1 MGIRIPRQERQVT
14 PDVGNVPTPQVP
26 APNRAAFGENLIQAQ
41 GQIAEPIAR
50 LGDLLVNRA
59 RQRQQQEN
67 DQNVLNIAN
76 DFQQANQK
84 MLFDTETED
93 VLIDNQQ
100 VQRPKGFLNRQGSL
114 AKNSV
119 YEYDKWA
126 KENIIKAV
134 DSIPDVEYRN
144 KLSNLLRNDYQ
155 STKNTILKHEVR
167 QDFLDKKETYAN
179 AITIET
185 EKGFL
190 AQDPGN
196 LKRSIESIKVKTD
209 DESNF
214 LGISDAN
221 SKDVRRRKNV
231 NLLMQNAVNGSL
243 SQDPTGISAIAL
255 LDTVKNDISPEEYN
269 TQKTMIEKTSKS
281 LVSNAQALAD
291 RQKAQKGIEVLGGV
305 INGEYGSL
313 DVSKIGQ
320 MIANG
325 ELDPNTGKAA
335 IKGLTTPIDE
345 FVGETKA
352 LDISG
357 LAFIEETKNLLD
369 AQGPQEV
376 EKILVNTLDSLPNTK
391 EGIQNKQLL
400 FGIAKDY
407 AGDKEVRDAFNRI
420 LDWQAKSSLTSDQQV
435 KEYFNN
441 VKKGMNRVEALQA
454 SIDEEVNR
462 QSSGKTKEK
471 FLDNDISNKIQ
482 DHIESTQG
490 QSMTGSVSLNILEVD
505 KGLTSYLMRSGI
517 PYDEAV
523 KQAHDLTNVQGKNPA
538 ENADMLVS
546 NIRNALPQLK
556 YDMPKTMEAVE
567 KFKVFHQILDF
578 LNPVSEAYAS
588 EGEDVSRIPSEKTP
602 VKADLSADLK
612 TAEEQILERQF
623 ASLVASGEGREPKEN
638 RALNYAMDVLSGGM
652 TAEEW
657 DDIGQS
663 YIEKIKE
670 YVPDFML
677 SKADQAKRQIKQ
689 DLIDAQG
696 IMARPINSLKE
707 AGKTA
712 LDVIG
717 FAFGPTVKGARALG
731 GFIVPEADSPDLK
744 ERLQQSIKDV
754 VQDPGAGVYAQR
766 IADDFFRDVKSEGF
780 WREFD
785 IAKIGYLGAITEL
798 VTFNPRGIFNSI
810 KEFPIKQQVQ
820 RMKEVMAYVEKD
832 LPKIKEALGEVA
844 VVKYGEGKVP
854 SVATKWI
861 NELDPVKVVQE
872 AQNNIYFGNYLKA
885 VTDKVVPRFGP
896 GSLSSEMGA
905 LRFSLEP
912 GNLKSNLQAVSQY
925 KLPTVVSGV
934 QALKTL
940 MNSGLSKEE
949 IDFSGIDKFLQSK
962 EKFTRKEIT
971 DYIEHN
977 KVIIEPVILKGGNID
992 IAGQEATPSDDAPGE
1007 AKYQSYTLPGGEN
1020 YQETL
1025 LTVPGTKTET
1035 GTWIARKGA
1044 EERIVTTFG
1053 EKTKL
1058 KKEGWEI
1065 SESPQQEYQ
1074 VPLYKSSHWDEP
1086 NVLVHHRTNQRTDAQ
1101 GNKGTFVEEIQS
1113 DWHREGKQKG
1123 YLVKPKEIGIY
1134 KGNNIKQASELATK
1148 TEVQI
1153 GEGETAY
1160 LFDNNSVII
1169 DTGGEVFQ
1177 VVIEGSEETI
1187 DVDSM
1192 QEALRTVE
1200 SSSKI
1205 PNAPFKN
1212 TWHELALKDIIRQAV
1227 ERGDKFVAFI
1237 SGQQTA
1243 DRYDLSK
1250 QVEEVYASNEE
1261 NGTYEV
1267 SVFKKG
1273 DLTFFDRRELTKEE
1287 LPGFLGKDLAEKIIK
1302 NDGGKFKGDDLKVGG
1317 EWAKKFYDEILPKT
1331 AEKYIKK
1338 WGSKVE
1344 DIKITG
1350 VSIGKQA
1357 VKYKPNNEVIK
1368 ALKNND
1374 YLGFDSQR
1382 EALESIL
1389 EYKDWAER
1397 WEVKG
1402 KDALIIDGWRE
1413 DQVGAIENPTQKG
1426 FYITPQM
1433 VKEIKEIGQPL
1444 FGNRLAGG
1452 IGKLSEERGMAGV
1465 EDDYPLPDNFEMP
1478 PDMLK
1483 NMEANLSRRKNESN
1497 KYSNLVPPSKLPIK
1511 PPITN
1516 AMPDEPED
1524 FSNEVSMHN
1533 LEKDVNYIT
1542 FTEPEQVM
1550 KLSDKEVKEVFETNF
1565 PEEQIESFSV
1575 EEMRALLI
1583 SEINDKFGAEEM
1595 ERRNKEA
1602 ENIKK
1607 DEIEIPDFKNTEEAI
1622 AFGKENKGNQRVIE
1636 ALKAKRKELQETASN
1651 EKDEEKKFTLIQKA
1665 QFPREA
1671 FEVAEGKGS
1680 AAKFEEG
1687 RNAKSNGTGFKETGE
1702 QAQGL
1707 EQGTEGQIR
1716 LRDDEKN
1723 GMEAE
1728 WGTVEPAVNIEN
1740 LNISE
1745 TAKTKLKKATEVIS
1759 DEIKNQTGKPITHEE
1774 VLEKAKEADLLTKG
1788 SSREKM
1794 VEFQA
1799 ALLKT
1804 RQQLA
1809 ALAEQKELTPE
1820 FLDTLRVVANT
1831 GTDIASQLQ
1840 SFRIDAFP
1848 EYAAVKTKIIKEL
1861 MKLGY
1866 ASEEII
1872 DAGQGVDFTDLQ
1884 QVTEFYRKFVDPKLS
1899 DVLNEFAYINIL
1911 SSPKTHIVNIFSN
1924 LLQTAGLN
1932 PITKLATTGV
1942 DSVAS
1947 LLTGKDRQYYL
1958 DEISAFYKGALNAI
1972 PEASNAVGEAL
1983 QGKAFIERPDISR
1996 IPTNSKFI
2004 DYATFGIGKYVPRA
2018 LEAMDV
2024 FFRTMIEKGE
2034 IEALTAKYQKQND
2047 GKLPSEK
2054 EQVNIEKEARRKAEY
2069 YVFRQK
2075 PDEANKSG
2083 QGDLL
2088 SAVDKMTNAVYKL
2101 RKVPGARWFVRFVQ
2115 TPMNILKQGI
2125 EYSPAGFATV
2135 KGAENKSE
2143 QIAKALIGSVLV
2155 ATSYAVAASGRTTW
2169 ALPRSKKDREEF
2181 YAAGRIPYAVKIG
2194 DTWYS
2199 YSKLGPLA
2207 YPLAIGAAIHYYE
2220 KESPTAL
2227 SDSAIKKASDALAG
2241 VMGFFADQSYV
2252 RSLGDLIKAI
2262 QGEQYKI
2269 SSLITSVPTQLIP
2282 LSSLQRW
2289 VNSFTDPLYRDKEKD
2304 LSFETIVDNMKS
2316 SIVGLS
2322 KTIEPK
2328 KDSKG
2333 KEIKKENVIENA
2345 LSPIAISK
2353 EKPREEM
2360 VYKRTVERKQRDSIR
2375 NKKYE
2380 ERRNR

>member
-885 VTDKVVPRFGP
+885 VTDKVVPKFGP

-1433 VKEIKEIGQPL
+1433 VKEVKEVGQPL

-1452 IGKLSEERGMAGV
+1452 ISKLSEERGMAGV
-1465 EDDYPLPDNFEMP
+1465 EGQEPLPE
-1478 PDMLK
+1478 
-1483 NMEANLSRRKNESN
+1483 NMSEKPLIFDELEGAKQGAIPEFKSTEDAEAFGRMA
-1497 KYSNLVPPSKLPIK
+1497 
-1511 PPITN
+1511 T
-1516 AMPDEPED
+1516 
-1524 FSNEVSMHN
+1524 
-1533 LEKDVNYIT
+1533 
-1542 FTEPEQVM
+1542 PEQI
-1550 KLSDKEVKEVFETNF
+1550 KQLEADEA
-1565 PEEQIESFSV
+1565 SFRSQ
-1575 EEMRALLI
+1575 
-1583 SEINDKFGAEEM
+1583 AEEI
-1595 ERRNKEA
+1595 RKKGINTTDA
-1602 ENIKK
+1602 E
-1607 DEIEIPDFKNTEEAI
+1607 DEL
-1622 AFGKENKGNQRVIE
+1622 GYSLG
-1636 ALKAKRKELQETASN
+1636 
-1651 EKDEEKKFTLIQKA
+1651 QKA
-1665 QFPREA
+1665 QLYREA
-1671 FEVAEGKGS
+1671 IEASKAE
-1680 AAKFEEG
+1680 
-1687 RNAKSNGTGFKETGE
+1687 GE

-2047 GKLPSEK
+2047 GKSPSEK

>member
-243 SQDPTGISAIAL
+243 SKDPTGISAIAL

-269 TQKTMIEKTSKS
+269 TQKTMIETTSKS
-281 LVSNAQALAD
+281 LMTNAKAMAD

-490 QSMTGSVSLNILEVD
+490 QSMTGSISLNVLEVD

-517 PYDEAV
+517 PYEEAV

-578 LNPVSEAYAS
+578 LNPVSEAYAA
-588 EGEDVSRIPSEKTP
+588 EEENVSRETFENLRDPYQ
-602 VKADLSADLK
+602 
-612 TAEEQILERQF
+612 EEY
-623 ASLVASGEGREPKEN
+623 ASLVAQSIDTKVQSIRDK
-638 RALNYAMDVLSGGM
+638 M
-652 TAEEW
+652 TYVQTMR
-657 DDIGQS
+657 DLGLVD
-663 YIEKIKE
+663 KIKS
-670 YVPDFML
+670 FL
-677 SKADQAKRQIKQ
+677 SESGKSLATGFVSDIPAS
-689 DLIDAQG
+689 LTG
-696 IMARPINSLKE
+696 VFTEGINSLKQIAMKQLEKDGAVFGISKEEFLSRSEEQKQRIRLNSKFFEKLENIENTSEKLRQDFVNNSQWDAIKANPKLFQGSFMQNPSWTRAVALGLRSAPNLGLASLISYATRSPIAGATVLGSFESAEQRRLARE
-707 AGKTA
+707 AGASNLTQNMIFISDLVA
-712 LDVIG
+712 LSYLESIPLTGFMKGGNLLARTSRGVIQEG
-717 FAFGPTVKGARALG
+717 SEEILQGLYKNMNAKLGYDDTVNLTSGLVESFIAGGISGGIIGGLHPSHVSSTDELLEKAKKKGIDTDLLIEKLSSGIAPYLDK
-731 GFIVPEADSPDLK
+731 VNSMMADRVNS
-744 ERLQQSIKDV
+744 
-754 VQDPGAGVYAQR
+754 
-766 IADDFFRDVKSEGF
+766 DVK
-780 WREFD
+780 
-785 IAKIGYLGAITEL
+785 
-798 VTFNPRGIFNSI
+798 
-810 KEFPIKQQVQ
+810 
-820 RMKEVMAYVEKD
+820 
-832 LPKIKEALGEVA
+832 
-844 VVKYGEGKVP
+844 
-854 SVATKWI
+854 
-861 NELDPVKVVQE
+861 
-872 AQNNIYFGNYLKA
+872 
-885 VTDKVVPRFGP
+885 RFGLKT
-896 GSLSSEMGA
+896 LSETSGQLGFVSENA
-905 LRFSLEP
+905 P
-912 GNLKSNLQAVSQY
+912 LKSNLQAVVSY
-925 KLPTVVSGV
+925 KFSPVVTGK
-934 QALKTL
+934 QALNTL
-940 MNSGLSKEE
+940 KNSGLSKEE

-971 DYIEHN
+971 DYIEQN
-977 KVIIEPVILKGGNID
+977 KVKVEPVVKTTRELSD
-992 IAGQEATPSDDAPGE
+992 ASIARLMVAENLTRDEAIALIESNPSKSVSDKT
-1007 AKYQSYTLPGGEN
+1007 KYSSYTLPGGEN

-1025 LTVPGTKTET
+1025 LTVPGTKTEK
-1035 GTWIARKGA
+1035 GTWIARRGE

-1058 KKEGWEI
+1058 KKDGWEI

-1074 VPLYKSSHWDEP
+1074 DPLYKSSHWDEP
-1086 NVLVHHRTNQRTDAQ
+1086 NVLVHHRTNQRTDAH
-1101 GNKGTFVEEIQS
+1101 GNNGTFVEEIQS
-1113 DWHREGKQKG
+1113 DWHREGKSKG
-1123 YLVKPKEIGIY
+1123 YQGTLSADEQKKLKSLEN
-1134 KGNNIKQASELATK
+1134 KLNNIEKNQIENDTILKDSYPKLSSDELAYRK
-1148 TEVQI
+1148 ALQEDLRI
-1153 GEGETAY
+1153 AFREFADEIKNFKGAY
-1160 LFDNNSVII
+1160 GVPD
-1169 DTGGEVFQ
+1169 
-1177 VVIEGSEETI
+1177 
-1187 DVDSM
+1187 
-1192 QEALRTVE
+1192 
-1200 SSSKI
+1200 
-1205 PNAPFKN
+1205 APFKN

-1250 QVEEVYASNEE
+1250 QVEQIGWQTEEGVKRVFIPTKGGKNIRFQIDKNGLARQDKSASMLISSDIE
-1261 NGTYEV
+1261 G
-1267 SVFKKG
+1267 KKVE
-1273 DLTFFDRRELTKEE
+1273 DI
-1287 LPGFLGKDLAEKIIK
+1287 LGKDIGQKVLSNDKGLLRENELKI
-1302 NDGGKFKGDDLKVGG
+1302 GG
-1317 EWAKKFYDEILPKT
+1317 EWAKKFYDEILPKS

-1338 WGSKVE
+1338 WGSSVTTFNIDTGTPKKTT
-1344 DIKITG
+1344 DIARMPTKN
-1350 VSIGKQA
+1350 VVGK
-1357 VKYKPNNEVIK
+1357 
-1368 ALKNND
+1368 
-1374 YLGFDSQR
+1374 
-1382 EALESIL
+1382 
-1389 EYKDWAER
+1389 EYS
-1397 WEVKG
+1397 
-1402 KDALIIDGWRE
+1402 
-1413 DQVGAIENPTQKG
+1413 TQKG

-1433 VKEIKEIGQPL
+1433 VKEVKEIGQPL

-1465 EDDYPLPDNFEMP
+1465 EGQDPLPDEMP
-1478 PDMLK
+1478 EKPLIFDELEGVK
-1483 NMEANLSRRKNESN
+1483 QGAIPEFKSTEDAESFGR
-1497 KYSNLVPPSKLPIK
+1497 
-1511 PPITN
+1511 T
-1516 AMPDEPED
+1516 A
-1524 FSNEVSMHN
+1524 
-1533 LEKDVNYIT
+1533 T
-1542 FTEPEQVM
+1542 PEQIK
-1550 KLSDKEVKEVFETNF
+1550 KLEVDEA
-1565 PEEQIESFSV
+1565 SFRSQ
-1575 EEMRALLI
+1575 
-1583 SEINDKFGAEEM
+1583 AEEIRKKGM
-1595 ERRNKEA
+1595 NTTDA
-1602 ENIKK
+1602 E
-1607 DEIEIPDFKNTEEAI
+1607 DEL
-1622 AFGKENKGNQRVIE
+1622 GYSLG
-1636 ALKAKRKELQETASN
+1636 
-1651 EKDEEKKFTLIQKA
+1651 QKA
-1665 QFPREA
+1665 QLYREA
-1671 FEVAEGKGS
+1671 IKASKEVQNAEG
-1680 AAKFEEG
+1680 
-1687 RNAKSNGTGFKETGE
+1687 NGTSLKETGE

-1707 EQGTEGQIR
+1707 EQGAEGQVR
-1716 LRDDEKN
+1716 LRGNEEN
-1723 GMEAE
+1723 VMEAE
-1728 WGTVEPAVNIEN
+1728 GGEVEPAVNIEN

-1745 TAKTKLKKATEVIS
+1745 AAKAKIKKATETIS

-1774 VLEKAKEADLLTKG
+1774 VFEKAKEADLLTKG

-1924 LLQTAGLN
+1924 LIQTAGLN

-1942 DSVAS
+1942 DAVAS
-1947 LLTGKDRQYYL
+1947 LLTGNDRQYYL
-1958 DEISAFYKGALNAI
+1958 DEIPAFYKGALNAI
-1972 PEASNAVGEAL
+1972 PEASKAVGDAL

-2047 GKLPSEK
+2047 GKSPSEK

-2360 VYKRTVERKQRDSIR
+2360 IYKRTVERKQRDSIR